1 MFVKRALVSLFVGIF
16 VLVVIGCGTNI
27 TRTSADQNMEKRVLL
42 ESQNQVSKNET
53 SKVKTVELYLP
64 LLKSNYNSVY
74 EHWDELKLD
83 TVPLIKTPLLGTK
96 DIEYVDA
103 GSIKIK
109 KKISIIKG
117 KGIDTNI
124 LAADNSNRELEF
136 VLEGKQYSVSSRS
149 PSLFYNYYIHGIC
162 IVVDRDNIIFVKQR
176 EYVEN
181 NNRKYKKGPIGIP
194 YVLVVDGK
202 RSELGIIKVG
212 EGNFAI
218 PEPMDSWS
226 YNGFPV
232 LTTLIPEG
240 SILTKGK

>member
-1 MFVKRALVSLFVGIF
+1 VKKVLVSFFVSMF
-16 VLVVIGCGTNI
+16 VLVVTGCGTNV
-27 TRTSADQNMEKRVLL
+27 TRTSNDLADREVGKVLL

-53 SKVKTVELYLP
+53 SNFKTVELYLP
-64 LLKSNYNSVY
+64 LLKPNYNSVY
-74 EHWDELKLD
+74 EHWEELKLD
-83 TVPLIKTPLLGTK
+83 TIPLMKTPLLGTK

-103 GSIKIK
+103 DSIKIK
-109 KKISIIKG
+109 KKISIVKG
-117 KGIDTNI
+117 KGIDTGI
-124 LAADNSNRELEF
+124 LAADYSDRELEF
-136 VLEGKQYSVSSRS
+136 VLEGKQYSERNSS
-149 PSLFYNYYIHGIC
+149 PSLFYNYYIHGVC
-162 IVVDRDNIIFVKQR
+162 IVMDWDKIIFVKQR
-176 EYVEN
+176 EYVKN

-226 YNGFPV
+226 YNGFPE
-232 LTTLIPEG
+232 LTSLIPEG